1 MRHQGPHPEHPLG
14 GPRGRRRTE
23 LSKHVAR
30 GCRMDSATTG
40 KERAMKTVS
49 DLLRAK
55 AARLVSIRPDAS
67 VLDAIKLLA
76 QEDVGAAIVMEGER
90 LAGIFSERDYTRK
103 VILQGRSS
111 NSTRVEEIMTR
122 TVISVSTRTRECMQL
137 MTEKQI
143 RHLPVLDDKR
153 VIGMVSIRDI
163 VGDIIADQDFT
174 IEQLEHYISG
184 Q

>member
-1 MRHQGPHPEHPLG
+1 
-14 GPRGRRRTE
+14 
-23 LSKHVAR
+23 
-30 GCRMDSATTG
+30 
-40 KERAMKTVS
+40 MKTVS

-55 AARLVSIRPDAS
+55 PQRLVSVRPDAS
-67 VLDAIKLLA
+67 VLDAIKVLA
-76 QEDVGAAIVMEGER
+76 QEDIGAATVMEGDH

-111 NSTRVEEIMTR
+111 STTRVEEIMTR
-122 TVISVSTRTRECMQL
+122 NVIVVTPRTRTRECMQL

-143 RHLPVLDDKR
+143 RHLPVVDDAR

-163 VGDIIADQDFT
+163 VSDIIADQDFT